1 MVLTSKDGKLS
12 QKNIQHHFW
21 ASFYCGKRLRKN
33 GRQLNIEA
41 NYYIIIVEV
50 RNIFS
55 IFLYG

>member
-1 MVLTSKDGKLS
+1 MVLTSKDG
-12 QKNIQHHFW
+12 
-21 ASFYCGKRLRKN
+21 CGKRLRKN

>member
-1 MVLTSKDGKLS
+1 MVLTSKDG
-12 QKNIQHHFW
+12 
-21 ASFYCGKRLRKN
+21 
-33 GRQLNIEA
+33 NIEA